1 MGLVLEK
8 LEILSPSIQKFIL
21 TDRHLF
27 EVDSRRAG
35 KVAIQLRAGSSKP
48 IVGQNDARHRI
59 NEKHAKAWKAPVKP
73 TGQEVFIKRAP
84 VNYTRQVAFSKTSQG
99 TSKRTD
105 EISDLF
111 PPEITRAAK
120 GPPPK
125 AAFSNTSDRV
135 TDKAT
140 KAIPHAE
147 VNIEVSP
154 PTSSGTRTPSLW
166 ISTQTTHRTQ
176 SQN

>member
-1 MGLVLEK
+1 MVLEK

-21 TDRHLF
+21 TERHLF

-35 KVAIQLRAGSSKP
+35 KVAVLMRASSSKP
-48 IVGQNDARHRI
+48 TIAQNDARHRI
-59 NEKHAKAWKAPVKP
+59 NEKHAKALRNPVQHSRQEVSIKKAPVM
-73 TGQEVFIKRAP
+73 
-84 VNYTRQVAFSKTSQG
+84 YTRQVAFSKANQG
-99 TSKRTD
+99 TSKITN
-105 EISDLF
+105 EISELF

-125 AAFSNTSDRV
+125 AAFSNTSDKF

-147 VNIEVSP
+147 VNI
-154 PTSSGTRTPSLW
+154 
-166 ISTQTTHRTQ
+166 
-176 SQN
+176 